1 MKLYSFV
8 AEITRK
14 GESDDGCGPTRN
26 SDPVGHFTA
35 VSSYDRIWC
44 LTGRKY
50 LLSVT
55 YMVHVKDEVGL
66 GLFFRNS
73 QASERNISVK
83 TEDSVVPK
91 ILKIILDNFRIRLL
105 QNQAQGE
112 AQDPQPVAAN
122 GYASLNRRFL
132 PVKTEFLLPTIA
144 KLII

>member
-1 MKLYSFV
+1 
-8 AEITRK
+8 
-14 GESDDGCGPTRN
+14 
-26 SDPVGHFTA
+26 
-35 VSSYDRIWC
+35 
-44 LTGRKY
+44 
-50 LLSVT
+50 
-55 YMVHVKDEVGL
+55 MVHVKDEVGL

-132 PVKTEFLLPTIA
+132 PVKTEFSHHRQAHNLIIGVFNPTIKGA
-144 KLII
+144 NKTQMT